1 MTTIST
7 GTVTTTGSRTY
18 IMGTSSE
25 LDTSAL
31 IDVAVSAVTA
41 EADEI
46 QVDIDENALKI
57 EAYSELQSLTEDF
70 QTSLETLKSVVGFSS
85 DTSSIFDARSGYMD
99 SNSSI
104 EATSLLSVAVEE
116 GSELGT
122 YEIIVEQKAQS
133 MKVISDSQ
141 TSSSDALGL
150 EGSFTINI
158 TENDAQQ
165 IDVTS
170 DMTLSDIKDA
180 INDLTEESGVSASI
194 LQVGEDEYKL
204 ILNGE
209 QTNQDIEIISLSGDD
224 IMQSLGVTDASSA
237 FQNIVQDAQ
246 GAILQIDGITVTR
259 DDNSIDDLLDGVT
272 IDIENA
278 DPDTTITLS
287 IDNDT
292 ESVKSAIEAFI
303 EAYNALREF
312 VVTNQTVSSDGEVSE
327 DAALFGDT
335 LMKSLNSAISSII
348 GDDTESSL
356 ATLRDIG
363 ITYTDDNY
371 LEISDETLLDDALLD
386 NYDALTE
393 LFSSS
398 YESSSDEFS
407 ILSNSSSISS
417 IEITFDITVDG
428 DGNITS
434 VSVDGDDSL
443 FEISGTRIVGADG
456 SAYEGLNF
464 SYQGTTS
471 QSITFNLNQGIA
483 DRLYNV
489 VDDYAD
495 SSNGLL
501 VDAASELEETNEDL
515 EEEISD
521 IQERATALQERLVDK
536 YAEMEAKISVLKL
549 LQEQVQAI
557 IGSSDDD

>member
-133 MKVISDSQ
+133 MKVTSDSQ

-158 TENDAQQ
+158 TEYDAQQ

-209 QTNQDIEIISLSGDD
+209 QTNQDIEITSLSGDD
-224 IMQSLGVTDASSA
+224 IMQSLGVTDTSSA

-398 YESSSDEFS
+398 YESSSDEFA

-495 SSNGLL
+495 SSSGLL